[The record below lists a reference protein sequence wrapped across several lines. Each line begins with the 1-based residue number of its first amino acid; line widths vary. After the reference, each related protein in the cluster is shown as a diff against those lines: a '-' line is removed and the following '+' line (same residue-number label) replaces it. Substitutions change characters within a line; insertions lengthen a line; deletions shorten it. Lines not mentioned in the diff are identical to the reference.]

1 MLSSFQH
8 PRRSIF
14 LSLEHVTLSS
24 PFLHSC
30 PLTRICTDVHARLHT
45 PTRKHGTSMAQSPDG
60 PLWDKNTRC
69 FSKASFIHSKQKGG
83 FTSALFPPLGPGLGL
98 FFFLPP
104 PLSLLLTPWLGSFN
118 TGQWGSEVR
127 SLCSHVSMLVHSVRL
142 ALFTIDAQRDWPA
155 AFDAGHPHSDMNEH
169 GCRGTP
175 APLCVCRFTVNAR
188 GVCLFWMTWK
198 FGIKPEICCESGQ
211 NRIFC
216 LCVTA
221 LNFSRYGRCRF
232 NFFLNPCVSQYFDIT
247 SKLYVPLFNIWAQ
260 HSINMI

>member
-1 MLSSFQH
+1 MHRRAHTLTH
-8 PRRSIF
+8 THEEARDKHGPKPRWPSVGQK
-14 LSLEHVTLSS
+14 HTLLLKSVLY
-24 PFLHSC
+24 PQQ
-30 PLTRICTDVHARLHT
+30 TKRRLHLRT
-45 PTRKHGTSMAQSPDG
+45 VPTIRPWPG
-60 PLWDKNTRC
+60 P
-69 FSKASFIHSKQKGG
+69 F
-83 FTSALFPPLGPGLGL
+83 FP
-98 FFFLPP
+98 LPP
-104 PLSLLLTPWLGSFN
+104 PHSLLLTPRLGSFN

-216 LCVTA
+216 SSLTV
-221 LNFSRYGRCRF
+221 LNFSRYERCRF